1 MNPIQKALDEVKREI
16 PAYILN
22 IAFKPQQSSTWG
34 RAPVSL
40 DERIMHEVIRPRVLI
55 DCNLMG
61 GTEAYISLAGLQT
74 DRTDDYTTVYRVPKS
89 RTQNRSIISVMN
101 ITFTSPDSLNAANAG
116 NNMGGSALM
125 NLAQGMM
132 DAHGNIP
139 NISTAKVQLIGEN
152 VIAVR
157 DPTIMP
163 GYCYLRCILANDE
176 NLNHLQL
183 KSYGRFCELVIYAV
197 KAHIYNELILSMDLG
212 QLHGGQAL
220 GEVKN
225 IVSEY
230 KECNE
235 LYKTFLREKWA
246 KIGLMNDVESHTRLL
261 KKFVGGH
268 R

>member
-16 PAYILN
+16 PAGILN
-22 IAFKPQQSSTWG
+22 IAFKPQLSTTWG
-34 RAPVSL
+34 RGAVSI
-40 DERIMHEVIRPRVLI
+40 DERIMHEVIRPRVMI

-74 DRTDDYTTVYRVPKS
+74 DRTDDYTTVYRIPKS
-89 RTQNRSIISVMN
+89 KTQNRSIISVMN
-101 ITFTSPDSLNAANAG
+101 ITFTSPDSLNAAYSG
-116 NNMGGSALM
+116 NNMGSSSLM
-125 NLAQGMM
+125 NLGQAMM

-152 VIAVR
+152 VVAVR

-163 GYCYLRCILANDE
+163 GYCFLRCILANDE
-176 NLNHLQL
+176 NMGHLQL

-197 KAHIYNELILSMDLG
+197 KAHIYNELALNLDMGI
-212 QLHGGQAL
+212 LHGGQAL
-220 GEVKN
+220 GEAAN
-225 IVSEY
+225 IIREY

-246 KIGLMNDVESHTRLL
+246 KIAIMNDTESWTRLL
-261 KKFVGGH
+261 KKPIGGH